1 MQDTFT
7 SQLTGISRGKFV
19 DLSIKRAGNFQD
31 INVVLDGITNSV
43 DLSDYY
49 TSAQT
54 DDAIAVETAARTA
67 ALQQE
72 TDARNLLATNTAS
85 ALASKQ
91 VSLVA
96 GANIQLSGGS
106 NSATISATGP
116 LEVAVDGALQT
127 ATRVDFVAPTS
138 SLASGVLSIG
148 PPDFQSRL
156 SLIYASSADA
166 LDLTRSQ
173 AGALLWDGA
182 EVASK
187 ASVDDERTARQ
198 TFQNDTNI
206 VLNTKQTVDDA
217 QVRVRLGTSA
227 DNKDLTKSGAQLAW
241 GGNTLVEA
249 PTLNALETYTIAQL
263 ALKQDTL
270 TAGTGISISGAT
282 ISATGG
288 SGLELAVNGTVQSG
302 ATRLDLLA
310 NEATLSGTT
319 LLLGPPL
326 TTRVGLWFA
335 SSADHKDLT
344 QGAGGVLKWGTEIVQ
359 MEAVRPFAQFVK
371 AYTQTFNG
379 GYNVIQFD
387 QATVSSG
394 VTLNTSNHSF
404 TVARA
409 GVYHLDVGLRN
420 GSGADTWTGI
430 SLTNASG
437 AVLAKSYATGQVTPV
452 AAEGH
457 TWHLLAS
464 LATETAD
471 DLQLSRNVYGMT
483 VMSPGDPNAGWAIVA
498 TLALAS

>member
-1 MQDTFT
+1 MEDTFT
-7 SQLTGISRGKFV
+7 SQLTGVSRGKFA
-19 DLSIKRAGNFQD
+19 DLRIQRAGSFQD
-31 INVVLDGITNSV
+31 INTVLDGIASGGNV
-43 DLSDYY
+43 DLSAYY

-54 DDAIAVETAARTA
+54 DAAIQV
-67 ALQQE
+67 E
-72 TDARNLLATNTAS
+72 TDARNLLATNTAT

-91 VSLVA
+91 VTLVA
-96 GANIQLSGGS
+96 GDNIQLSGGS

-127 ATRVDFVAPTS
+127 ATRLDFVAPTS

-166 LDLTRSQ
+166 LNLTRSQ
-173 AGALLWDGA
+173 AGELLWDGA
-182 EVASK
+182 AVASK

-198 TFQNDTNI
+198 QFQSDTNT
-206 VLNTKQTVDDA
+206 VLNTKVTQNEA
-217 QVRVRLGTSA
+217 QALVRLGTTA
-227 DNKDLTKSGAQLAW
+227 DNKDLTKSGASLAW
-241 GGNTLVEA
+241 GGNTLVES
-249 PTLNALETYTIAQL
+249 PTLAATEAYLQTQIGG
-263 ALKQDTL
+263 KQDAMIIGSGLSLSGTTL
-270 TAGTGISISGAT
+270 
-282 ISATGG
+282 SATGG
-288 SGLELAVNGTVQSG
+288 SALDLAVNGTTQAGV
-302 ATRLDLLA
+302 TELDFLA
-310 NEATLSGTT
+310 NEATLSGST
-319 LLLGPPL
+319 LYIGNPRCTALK
-326 TTRVGLWFA
+326 LWYA
-335 SSADHKDLT
+335 SSADALNLT
-344 QGAGGVLKWGTEIVQ
+344 RNQAGALLWNGQPVQ
-359 MEAVRPFAQFVK
+359 MEAIRPYAQLVK
-371 AYTQTFNG
+371 QFGQTFNG

-394 VTLNTSNHSF
+394 VTLNSNHSF

-464 LATETAD
+464 LATDTAYYI
-471 DLQLSRNVYGMT
+471 QLYRNVYGMT

>member
-1 MQDTFT
+1 MER
-7 SQLTGISRGKFV
+7 QLTGISRGKFA
-19 DLSIKRAGNFQD
+19 DLSIKRAGSFQD
-31 INVVLDGITNSV
+31 INAVLDGIASGGGT

-54 DDAIAVETAARTA
+54 DAAIQVETAARTA
-67 ALQQE
+67 AVQQE
-72 TDARNLLATNTAS
+72 TSARSLLATNTAS

-166 LDLTRSQ
+166 LDLTKSQ
-173 AGALLWDGA
+173 AGKLLWDGA

-206 VLNTKQTVDDA
+206 VLNTKQTLGSA
-217 QVRVRLGTSA
+217 QTVLRLGTTA

-241 GGNTLVEA
+241 GSNALVEA
-249 PTLNALETYTIAQL
+249 PTLNALESYTIAQL
-263 ALKQDTL
+263 ALKQGTL

-288 SGLELAVNGTVQSG
+288 GGGSGGSALELAVNGALQSG

-319 LLLGPPL
+319 LLVGPPL

-335 SSADHKDLT
+335 SAADHKDLS
-344 QGAGGVLKWGTEIVQ
+344 QGAAGVLKWGAETVQ
-359 MEAVRPFAQFVK
+359 METGTRAHAQFSR
-371 AYTQTFNG
+371 AGGQTFGAGFTPDRLGFGINCVWDNFKHINPCFHG
-379 GYNVIQFD
+379 FASRD
-387 QATVSSG
+387 VS
-394 VTLNTSNHSF
+394 V
-404 TVARA
+404 
-409 GVYHLDVGLRN
+409 
-420 GSGADTWTGI
+420 
-430 SLTNASG
+430 
-437 AVLAKSYATGQVTPV
+437 
-452 AAEGH
+452 
-457 TWHLLAS
+457 
-464 LATETAD
+464 
-471 DLQLSRNVYGMT
+471 
-483 VMSPGDPNAGWAIVA
+483 
-498 TLALAS
+498 